1 MKKKNKGKKKLIDYD
16 EYMKQQNNASCS
28 KQCKKE
34 NEKEKTNS
42 NINNKQKITFKN
54 CLENL
59 VFLFPNFSRELIED
73 VFQENNENFSR
84 TKDKLRELSELD
96 EAENKINEN
105 QMQIEEET
113 HNEKKKK
120 KKNMKD
126 LKDISE
132 LSNLEV
138 VDKNE
143 PLEEE
148 QDIHYISDSDD
159 EKKNKN
165 KNKKTE
171 IEKNNI
177 DYNNLLSL
185 KEKSGKEYSSKF
197 DEDNNDI
204 FNNNNNIIINNS
216 SFKDEP
222 MIDDYL
228 FEQNIE
234 FLCDCFPFFQKEEIV
249 QKICDSNFDINN
261 VVSNVLKEQYQNE
274 IKYEESLKKLEPND
288 IESILNNFENF
299 ENNFDDDFLEIQKT
313 IENSIKVENNNK
325 KNNIYDKDDLDIVKK
340 ENDNQEK
347 EEDFLNKKIDDIET
361 PQIRNDLKKLI
372 FQFPS
377 EEEYK
382 IKLVYLSYMD
392 YKATFDHFDSKD
404 GTKNLGLKTLLNS
417 KVNKY
422 EKEYNYS
429 PRKIKNKINL
439 KSEVDKRRYDM
450 LKKIL
455 EDKPTNWKLEEDKD
469 INEKDFTIIRNRLFR
484 EANNF
489 FAAGKYREGQLLMS
503 KAKRYKQEIEQIA
516 RIRGIKQFF
525 NNNSYNNNSREIDLH
540 GLTVKDSKLIINK
553 KIEQLRNEKEEKN
566 LKSIT
571 FTVITGTGS
580 HSKGN
585 KPVLFPELKYW
596 LKTKRKIGVNGTQ
609 EEGALIVTIY

>member
-197 DEDNNDI
+197 DEDNDNI
-204 FNNNNNIIINNS
+204 FKNNNNIIINNS

-249 QKICDSNFDINN
+249 QKIC
-261 VVSNVLKEQYQNE
+261 
-274 IKYEESLKKLEPND
+274 ESKKFV
-288 IESILNNFENF
+288 IRISI
-299 ENNFDDDFLEIQKT
+299 
-313 IENSIKVENNNK
+313 
-325 KNNIYDKDDLDIVKK
+325 
-340 ENDNQEK
+340 
-347 EEDFLNKKIDDIET
+347 
-361 PQIRNDLKKLI
+361 
-372 FQFPS
+372 
-377 EEEYK
+377 
-382 IKLVYLSYMD
+382 
-392 YKATFDHFDSKD
+392 
-404 GTKNLGLKTLLNS
+404 
-417 KVNKY
+417 
-422 EKEYNYS
+422 
-429 PRKIKNKINL
+429 
-439 KSEVDKRRYDM
+439 
-450 LKKIL
+450 
-455 EDKPTNWKLEEDKD
+455 
-469 INEKDFTIIRNRLFR
+469 
-484 EANNF
+484 
-489 FAAGKYREGQLLMS
+489 
-503 KAKRYKQEIEQIA
+503 
-516 RIRGIKQFF
+516 
-525 NNNSYNNNSREIDLH
+525 
-540 GLTVKDSKLIINK
+540 
-553 KIEQLRNEKEEKN
+553 
-566 LKSIT
+566 
-571 FTVITGTGS
+571 
-580 HSKGN
+580 
-585 KPVLFPELKYW
+585 
-596 LKTKRKIGVNGTQ
+596 
-609 EEGALIVTIY
+609 